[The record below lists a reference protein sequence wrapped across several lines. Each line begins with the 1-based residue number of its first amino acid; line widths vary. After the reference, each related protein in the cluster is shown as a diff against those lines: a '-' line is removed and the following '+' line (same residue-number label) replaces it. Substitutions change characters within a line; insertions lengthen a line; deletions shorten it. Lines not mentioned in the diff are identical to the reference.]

1 MLLNIDVKCACNL
14 CKTSNASCWF
24 NINFQLCWPEFS
36 KGSTL
41 IPLSF
46 SGPWI
51 AAHTACR
58 PVSCSQCWNSSLHF
72 DHGPVSGNF
81 LCWTCQSKKKKKN
94 PRRTNCS
101 QSQKTKN
108 KKSTVAKVICF
119 LSRSV
124 FGTRCIWFIH
134 HCQCTRTLIISNC
147 FLRQKS
153 RTNASKPKIAVMNNY
168 A

>member
-1 MLLNIDVKCACNL
+1 MPCNL
-14 CKTSNASCWF
+14 CKISNASCCF
-24 NINFQLCWPEFS
+24 NINFWLWWPELS
-36 KGSTL
+36 KCPTL
-41 IPLSF
+41 IPPSF
-46 SGPWI
+46 SEPWI

-58 PVSCSQCWNSSLHF
+58 PVLCSQCWNCWRLF
-72 DHGPVSGNF
+72 DHGPASGNF
-81 LCWTCQSKKKKKN
+81 LCWTCQSKKKPK
-94 PRRTNCS
+94 PTRTNCS
-101 QSQKTKN
+101 QSQKSKN

-134 HCQCTRTLIISNC
+134 HCQCTSTLIISNC
-147 FLRQKS
+147 FLRQRS